1 MKPKYKLK
9 KFYRVLTFST
19 VNKNWVPYEEFE
31 DQEDQLTFLTKLSKD
46 EGILDEDILR
56 DRERSI

>member
-1 MKPKYKLK
+1 M
-9 KFYRVLTFST
+9 LTFST

-46 EGILDEDILR
+46 EGILDEDMKLETVYR
-56 DRERSI
+56 WEQA